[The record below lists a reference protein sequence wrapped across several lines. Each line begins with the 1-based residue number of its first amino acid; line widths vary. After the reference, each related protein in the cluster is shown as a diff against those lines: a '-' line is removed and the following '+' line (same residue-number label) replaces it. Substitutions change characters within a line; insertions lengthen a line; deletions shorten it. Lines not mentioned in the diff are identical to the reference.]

1 MINPNL
7 FSEVEVIISEGEDIA
22 GEPIRV
28 TDSVII
34 KGLFAHGS
42 SATDFGVDRDIINSQ
57 ATFITFELFPVK
69 HLHLIA
75 DGVKYSIS
83 GKPQKWVAPSNF
95 KLKTG
100 TIVNLTR
107 SENG

>member
-1 MINPNL
+1 MISPNL

-28 TDSVII
+28 TESIVI

-42 SATDFGVDRDIINSQ
+42 TATDFGVDRDIINSQ
-57 ATFITFELFPVK
+57 ATFITFENFPESS
-69 HLHLIA
+69 LYLLA
-75 DGVKYSIS
+75 DGIKYSIS

-95 KLKTG
+95 KLRTG
-100 TIVNLTR
+100 TVVNLVR

>member
-1 MINPNL
+1 M
-7 FSEVEVIISEGEDIA
+7 IISEGEDIA
-22 GEPIRV
+22 GDPINI

-42 SATDFGVDRDIINSQ
+42 TATDFGVDRDIINSQ
-57 ATFITFELFPVK
+57 ATFITFEIFPVK
-69 HLHLIA
+69 HLYLLAQGI
-75 DGVKYSIS
+75 KYSIS
-83 GKPQKWVAPSNF
+83 GNPQKWVAPSNF

-100 TIVNLTR
+100 TIVNLMR

>member
-1 MINPNL
+1 MISPNL
-7 FSEVEVIISEGEDIA
+7 FSEVEVVISDGEDIA

-28 TDSVII
+28 TDSVTI

-42 SATDFGVDRDIINSQ
+42 TATDFGVDRDVINSQ
-57 ATFITFELFPVK
+57 ATFITFESFPDTS
-69 HLHLIA
+69 LYILAQGI
-75 DGVKYSIS
+75 KYSIS